1 MRLYEILPN
10 YSKIFS
16 STHDSIMS
24 QAKQTIKT
32 GKVQKKNAEIAKSK
46 DNTQKKQAELQQ
58 LNITNESIQKDTK

>member
-1 MRLYEILPN
+1 MRLYEIFPN

-16 STHDSIMS
+16 STHDSNMS

-46 DNTQKKQAELQQ
+46 ENTQKKQSELQK
-58 LNITNESIQKDTK
+58 LNTTNESI